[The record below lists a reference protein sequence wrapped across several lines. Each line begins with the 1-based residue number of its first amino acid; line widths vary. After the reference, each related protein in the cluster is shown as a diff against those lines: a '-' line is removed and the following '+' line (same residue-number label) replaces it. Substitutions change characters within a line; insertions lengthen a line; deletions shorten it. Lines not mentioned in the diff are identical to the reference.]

1 VAASWWRHGVL
12 YEIYPRSF
20 ADTNGDGVGDLP
32 GIVERLEYLAWLGVD
47 AVWLNPTFPSPNADW
62 GYDVSDYR
70 GVHPELGTLGD
81 LDRLVGE
88 ARRRGIRVLLDLV
101 PAHSSDRHP
110 WFGEARAA
118 GSDRREWYVW
128 GRGSEDGRPPNGYQ
142 SIFGGP
148 AWEPDA
154 TSGEHYLHSFLAEQP
169 DLNWRNEGVRRE
181 FDEILRF
188 WLDRGIAGFRIDV
201 AHRIVK
207 AADVAEPGAV
217 IRTPQARGGRK
228 LPPLPPVDLAA
239 THAVLR
245 GWRTLVDGYPDSRA
259 LIGETY
265 VLDVL
270 EMATYYGTGA
280 DELHL
285 AFNFPFV
292 FAALRAD
299 ELGAVIEATEEALP
313 TSAWPVWTGS
323 NHDVG
328 RLSTR
333 WCDGDERRV
342 RCALL
347 LLLTLRGTP
356 VLYAGDE
363 IGLTDVEVPRERL
376 LDPVGVRGWPDEPG
390 RDRCRTPMR
399 WTADAGAGFT
409 APGAEPWLPLGSDDL
424 PDVAD
429 QRDDPRS
436 TLWFTR
442 ELISLRRSWRAL
454 HAGDYERV
462 DAPAGVLAWRRGR
475 DALVAL
481 NFSDEAQ
488 GLDGVAGTVVLS
500 TTREREGDAVR
511 RLELAP
517 WTGAVVRAAPG

>member
-1 VAASWWRHGVL
+1 
-12 YEIYPRSF
+12 
-20 ADTNGDGVGDLP
+20 
-32 GIVERLEYLAWLGVD
+32 
-47 AVWLNPTFPSPNADW
+47 
-62 GYDVSDYR
+62 
-70 GVHPELGTLGD
+70 
-81 LDRLVGE
+81 
-88 ARRRGIRVLLDLV
+88 
-101 PAHSSDRHP
+101 
-110 WFGEARAA
+110 
-118 GSDRREWYVW
+118 
-128 GRGSEDGRPPNGYQ
+128 
-142 SIFGGP
+142 
-148 AWEPDA
+148 
-154 TSGEHYLHSFLAEQP
+154 
-169 DLNWRNEGVRRE
+169 
-181 FDEILRF
+181 
-188 WLDRGIAGFRIDV
+188 
-201 AHRIVK
+201 
-207 AADVAEPGAV
+207 
-217 IRTPQARGGRK
+217 
-228 LPPLPPVDLAA
+228 
-239 THAVLR
+239 
-245 GWRTLVDGYPDSRA
+245 
-259 LIGETY
+259 
-265 VLDVL
+265 
-270 EMATYYGTGA
+270 MATYYGTGA

-328 RLSTR
+328 RPSTR

-462 DAPAGVLAWRRGR
+462 DAPAGMLAWRRGR

-517 WTGAVVRAAPG
+517 WTGAVVRIRSR